1 MHLLSIEQYGVFL
14 LIVFLLVKPVGG
26 YLARVFAGEKTFL
39 DPVMRPVERVIYK
52 VIGIDGTNGGGFFNV
67 NGAHPYE
74 NPTPFTNLI
83 EMLCIAVLPASLT
96 NTFGRMIGRPRE
108 GWMLFWVMVVLFA
121 GGLALC
127 GWAEQSGNP
136 AIAPYV
142 GANQPMGNM
151 EGKEVRFGMGS
162 SVLTAVTT
170 SNGATLSSWL
180 L

>member
-1 MHLLSIEQYGVFL
+1 MRVTIGRMLLF
-14 LIVFLLVKPVGG
+14 
-26 YLARVFAGEKTFL
+26 
-39 DPVMRPVERVIYK
+39 
-52 VIGIDGTNGGGFFNV
+52 

-108 GWMLFWVMVVLFA
+108 GWILFWVMVVLFA
-121 GGLALC
+121 SGLALC

-136 AIAPYV
+136 AMAPYV
-142 GANQPMGNM
+142 AANQPMGNM
-151 EGKEVRFGMGS
+151 EGKEVRFGIGS

-170 SNGATLSSWL
+170 SNGATGSTKLGAR
-180 L
+180 